1 MPNGLEDKMAYKACE
16 DCGTRLLSDG
26 TCPNCDEEVVIYRQE
41 PDKRFSEAFM
51 QMVED
56 GEERA
61 ANR

>member
-1 MPNGLEDKMAYKACE
+1 MAYKACE